1 MSAAFLLSHLR
12 ALPEMLLL
20 AGACA
25 LMIVDLLSKDERR
38 GPSFWFA
45 QAVLALCF
53 LATLYVIAES
63 AGTRY
68 TIFYGMFVSDLLSHV
83 LKLFATVAV
92 SAALVYSRRYLLERG
107 LLRGEFLTL
116 LLFALLGVMV
126 MVSANSFITLYLGLE
141 LLSPWWR

>member
-1 MSAAFLLSHLR
+1 VSAAFLLSHLR

-38 GPSFWFA
+38 GLSFWFA
-45 QAVLALCF
+45 QAVVALCF

-68 TIFYGMFVSDLLSHV
+68 TIFFGMFVSDLLSHV
-83 LKLFATVAV
+83 LKLFGTIAV
-92 SAALVYSRRYLLERG
+92 SAAI
-107 LLRGEFLTL
+107 
-116 LLFALLGVMV
+116 A
-126 MVSANSFITLYLGLE
+126 
-141 LLSPWWR
+141 